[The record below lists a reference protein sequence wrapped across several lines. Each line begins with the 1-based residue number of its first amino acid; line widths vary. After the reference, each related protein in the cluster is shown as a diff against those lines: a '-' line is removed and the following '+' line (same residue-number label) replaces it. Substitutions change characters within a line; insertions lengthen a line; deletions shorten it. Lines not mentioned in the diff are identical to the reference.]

1 MQALSPLLHD
11 DEPLLRLPEGLFVVL
26 LPGASLLAAHDRL
39 ASLLRGL
46 AAQPLLPALRT
57 SVMVW
62 DPTLSL
68 DQHLDRLE
76 AALPGDEH
84 GARVGV
90 V

>member
-1 MQALSPLLHD
+1 MPDRRSLL
-11 DEPLLRLPEGLFVVL
+11 FAA
-26 LPGASLLAAHDRL
+26 GASLLAAHDRL

-57 SVMVW
+57 SVMAW

-76 AALPGDEH
+76 AALPADEH